1 MVKNLAVGVLLNR
14 MFRTEENP
22 LFEYIFQQQ
31 QNIKECYFIIPTE
44 DLSDASMLKSQFYYG
59 TLQRFHDEL
68 KELNLSPFVIAYD
81 DIVKFCQQHQITEL
95 VVAGDIMSYHHE
107 KYDILHQRQDYL
119 AANIKVTLVRG
130 HHYFK
135 PSRTKNKQDNYYKVF
150 TSFYKQ
156 WRPFLR
162 FRSLYTYDLQQLQTI
177 VISASGDYSSTY
189 HNYGTTQQHEQHKWQ
204 QFLEVY
210 INSYTSGRDYL
221 PQLQTSQLSIALAYG
236 LLDIN
241 EIFNDLLQN
250 YDYSE
255 ENYEAF
261 IRELMFREFYYILM
275 TAYPETSKQAFKEK
289 YRQIEWSNNQ
299 LHFEKWQQ
307 GETGFPIIDAAME
320 ELKQTGFMHNRMRMV
335 VSQFLTKDLFID
347 WTLGENEF
355 RKQLID
361 YDAASNIHGW
371 QWSAST
377 GTDAVPYFRMFS
389 PIRQSERF
397 DKHAYYIKQ
406 YLPQLNAVDA
416 KYLHDTRKHYKNI
429 NKQGVTIGL
438 DYPEQIVNHN
448 VQRQHVLDTFKA
460 LN

>member
-1 MVKNLAVGVLLNR
+1 MAVGVILNR
-14 MFRTEENP
+14 MFRTKDNP

-31 QNIKECYFIIPTE
+31 EDINECYFIIPTE
-44 DLSDASMLKSQFYYG
+44 DLSDASTLKKQFYFG
-59 TLQRFHDEL
+59 TLQRFYDDLTKL
-68 KELNLSPFVIAYD
+68 KLSPFVMEYD
-81 DIVKFCQQHQITEL
+81 DVITFCQQHQITE
-95 VVAGDIMSYHHE
+95 VVIAGDIMSYHHE
-107 KYDILHQRQDYL
+107 TYDILHQRHKYQQ
-119 AANIKVTLVRG
+119 AQIKVTLIKG

-135 PSRTKNKQDNYYKVF
+135 PSRTKNKQHNYYQVF

-162 FRSLYTYDLQQLQTI
+162 IQNLYHYDLKELQSI
-177 VISASGDYSSTY
+177 VISATGDYSSIY
-189 HNYGTTQQHEQHKWQ
+189 KNEGTTQQHEQDKWQ
-204 QFLEVY
+204 QFLKNN

-236 LLDIN
+236 VLDIN
-241 EIFNDLLQN
+241 EIFNDLLQM
-250 YDYSE
+250 YDNSE
-255 ENYEAF
+255 ENFEAF

-275 TAYPETSKQAFKEK
+275 TAYPETSNQAFKEK
-289 YRQIEWSNNQ
+289 YRQIEWSDNQ
-299 LHFEKWQQ
+299 LHFDKWRQ
-307 GETGFPIIDAAME
+307 GQTGFPIIDAAMA
-320 ELKQTGFMHNRMRMV
+320 ELRQTGFMHNRMRMV

-347 WTLGENEF
+347 WTLGEDEF
-355 RKQLID
+355 RKYLID

-406 YLPQLNAVDA
+406 YLPQLTAIDA
-416 KYLHDTRKHYKNI
+416 KYLHDTHKYYQNI
-429 NKQGVTIGL
+429 SKQGVTIGV

-448 VQRQHVLDTFKA
+448 VQRQYVLETFKQ
-460 LN
+460 LK

>member
-1 MVKNLAVGVLLNR
+1 MAVGVILNR
-14 MFRTEENP
+14 MFRTKENP

-31 QNIKECYFIIPTE
+31 EDINECYFILPIE
-44 DLSDASMLKSQFYYG
+44 DLSNASTLKKQFYFG
-59 TLQRFHDEL
+59 SLQRFHDEL
-68 KELNLSPFVIAYD
+68 TELKLSPFVMKYD
-81 DIVKFCQQHQITEL
+81 DVITFCQQHQITE
-95 VVAGDIMSYHHE
+95 VVIAGDIMSYHHE
-107 KYDILHQRQDYL
+107 TYDILHQRQVYNK
-119 AANIKVTLVRG
+119 AHIKVTLIRG
-130 HHYFK
+130 HHYFQ
-135 PSRTKNKQDNYYKVF
+135 PSRTKNKQQNYYQVF

-162 FRSLYTYDLQQLQTI
+162 TQTLYHYDLKELQPI
-177 VISASGDYSSTY
+177 VVSASGDYNSIYS
-189 HNYGTTQQHEQHKWQ
+189 NEGTTQQHEQDKWQ
-204 QFLEVY
+204 QFLKY
-210 INSYTSGRDYL
+210 NINSYTRGRDYL

-241 EIFNDLLQN
+241 EIFNDLLQM
-250 YDYSE
+250 YDHSE

-275 TAYPETSKQAFKEK
+275 TAYPESSYQAFKEK
-289 YRQIEWSNNQ
+289 YRQIEWSDNQ
-299 LHFEKWQQ
+299 LHFDKWQQ
-307 GETGFPIIDAAME
+307 GQTGFPIIDAAMA

-347 WTLGENEF
+347 WTLGEDAF
-355 RKQLID
+355 RKYLID

-406 YLPQLNAVDA
+406 YLPQLEAIDA
-416 KYLHDTRKHYKNI
+416 KYLHDTHKYYQNI
-429 NKQGVTIGL
+429 CKQGVTIGV
-438 DYPEQIVNHN
+438 DYPEQIVDHN
-448 VQRQHVLDTFKA
+448 VQRQYVLETFKK
-460 LN
+460 LT